1 MAANASDEQACR
13 IPIKTDPRLDAL
25 LKADPN
31 DPNIEISS
39 DTGDLGRTGDAELR
53 GNVQIRM
60 GQRLMTADE
69 AKVDAEKR
77 SVTVS
82 GRTEY
87 LDPTVHVTGEGGS
100 FANGNGDFSSASFE
114 LVDGSGRGAATSA
127 QLLHESVINLQ
138 GVRYTVCCWLARLVA
153 NIAQWASPPDWIT
166 VQDPYG
172 LSLALAL
179 AIKES
184 WFLLWVL
191 AALLGE
197 QQVSRQMVA
206 ARLLGYSRAQVWRL
220 ILWPQLLPR
229 LGWPLAA
236 VLAYGL
242 SVVDMAII
250 LGPGTP
256 PTLAVLVWRWLT
268 DPEPALQ
275 ARGSAASLVLLALL
289 LLAAV
294 LARGFWQWRQ
304 KHRPYPNGLRQPAP
318 ARQGL
323 SLHAPLFLTGY
334 AVLAVLLLWS
344 FAEAW
349 FFPALWPDS
358 VSWQN
363 WRSADW
369 APFLTTLWLA
379 AAASLLCLPVALIW
393 LEWGPQRLN
402 AVLYLPLIVPAMPL
416 VAAQYAA
423 LLNLRLDGTATGLV
437 WSHLLWVLPY
447 MVLTLVGAYRAF
459 DGRLLVSA
467 RALGCTRLQ
476 ACLRVKWPLL
486 TRPILATLAVG
497 FAVSVAQYLP
507 TLFAG
512 GGRFATVTTEAVALS
527 AGGNRRVL
535 AVQSLLQVALPMAA
549 FAIAA
554 LIPYWLGR
562 HRKGLR

>member
-1 MAANASDEQACR
+1 MAETLRRALNRGRWLALVPVALIFGPLLPGLFWALAPVLDGDVWLGLWMDAQWPQALR
-13 IPIKTDPRLDAL
+13 ATLVSSVLGSALALGLAMLLAGWHYPGALWLRLQRRLPLLLAL
-25 LKADPN
+25 PHAAFAVGLFFLLAP
-31 DPNIEISS
+31 S
-39 DTGDLGRTGDAELR
+39 GWLAR
-53 GNVQIRM
+53 GV
-60 GQRLMTADE
+60 
-69 AKVDAEKR
+69 
-77 SVTVS
+77 
-82 GRTEY
+82 
-87 LDPTVHVTGEGGS
+87 
-100 FANGNGDFSSASFE
+100 
-114 LVDGSGRGAATSA
+114 A
-127 QLLHESVINLQ
+127 QLLAW
-138 GVRYTVCCWLARLVA
+138 G
-153 NIAQWASPPDWIT
+153 SPPDWIT

-179 AIKES
+179 ALKES

-197 QQVSRQMVA
+197 QPVRRQMVV
-206 ARLLGYSRAQVWRL
+206 ARALGYSRAQAWRL

-250 LGPGTP
+250 LGPSTP
-256 PTLAVLVWRWLT
+256 PTLAVLVWRWLA
-268 DPEPALQ
+268 DPEVALQ
-275 ARGSAASLVLLALL
+275 ARGSAASLVLLGLL
-289 LLAAV
+289 LLAAAV
-294 LARGFWQWRQ
+294 ARGLWQGRQ
-304 KHRPYPNGLRQPAP
+304 RRRPDPDGLRKAP
-318 ARQGL
+318 AARPGFKL
-323 SLHAPLFLTGY
+323 PMPLFVTGY

-344 FAEAW
+344 FAETW

-358 VSWQN
+358 LSWQS
-363 WRSADW
+363 WRTADW
-369 APFLTTLWLA
+369 APFWTTLWLA
-379 AAASLLCLPVALIW
+379 AAASLLCLPAALVW
-393 LEWGPQRLN
+393 LEWGPQRYD
-402 AVLYLPLIVPAMPL
+402 AALYLPLVVPAMPL

-423 LLNLRLDGTATGLV
+423 LLKLQLDGTAVGLV

-459 DGRLLVSA
+459 DARLLVSA

-486 TRPILATLAVG
+486 ARPILATFAVG

-535 AVQSLLQVALPMAA
+535 AVQALLQIALPVAA
-549 FAIAA
+549 FALAA
-554 LIPYWLGR
+554 WIPHWLAR

>member
-1 MAANASDEQACR
+1 MAETLRFALNRGQWLALAPVVLIFGPLLPGLLWALAPTLDGAVWLDLWMDAQWPQALRATLVSSLLGSALALTFAMLLASWHYPGTLWLALQR
-13 IPIKTDPRLDAL
+13 RLPLLLAL
-25 LKADPN
+25 PHAAFAVGLFFLLAP
-31 DPNIEISS
+31 
-39 DTGDLGRTGDAELR
+39 
-53 GNVQIRM
+53 
-60 GQRLMTADE
+60 
-69 AKVDAEKR
+69 
-77 SVTVS
+77 S
-82 GRTEY
+82 GWLARA
-87 LDPTVHVTGEGGS
+87 V
-100 FANGNGDFSSASFE
+100 
-114 LVDGSGRGAATSA
+114 A
-127 QLLHESVINLQ
+127 QLLA
-138 GVRYTVCCWLARLVA
+138 WD
-153 NIAQWASPPDWIT
+153 SPPDWIT

-179 AIKES
+179 ALKES

-197 QQVSRQMVA
+197 QPVRRQMVM
-206 ARLLGYSRAQVWRL
+206 ARTLGYSRAQAWRL

-229 LGWPLAA
+229 LGWPLVA

-242 SVVDMAII
+242 SVVDMAMI
-250 LGPGTP
+250 LGPSTP

-268 DPEPALQ
+268 DPDVAVQ
-275 ARGSAASLVLLALL
+275 ARGSAAALVLLALL
-289 LLAAV
+289 LLATA
-294 LARGFWQWRQ
+294 LARGLWQWHQLR
-304 KHRPYPNGLRQPAP
+304 RPDPDGLRQATP
-318 ARQGL
+318 ARHRPRL
-323 SLHAPLFLTGY
+323 PMPLFLTGY

-344 FAEAW
+344 FAETW

-358 VSWQN
+358 LSWQS
-363 WRSADW
+363 WRTADW
-369 APFLTTLWLA
+369 APFWTTLWLA
-379 AAASLLCLPVALIW
+379 AAASLLCLPVALVW
-393 LEWGPQRLN
+393 LEWGPQRYN
-402 AVLYLPLIVPAMPL
+402 AALYLPLIVPAMPL

-423 LLNLRLDGTATGLV
+423 LLKLHLDGTALGLV

-459 DGRLLVSA
+459 DARLLVSA

-486 TRPILATLAVG
+486 ARPILATFAVG

-535 AVQSLLQVALPMAA
+535 AVQALLQIALPLAA
-549 FAIAA
+549 FALAA
-554 LIPYWLGR
+554 WIPHWLAR

>member
-1 MAANASDEQACR
+1 MAQALRLSLSHLGSAHLHRRAARWLAFVPVALIFGPMLPGLFWALAPALDGAVWLDLWADAQWPQALRATLVSSILGSALALIIAMLLASWHYPGTLWLMLQR
-13 IPIKTDPRLDAL
+13 RLPLLLAL
-25 LKADPN
+25 PHAAFAVGLFFLLAP
-31 DPNIEISS
+31 
-39 DTGDLGRTGDAELR
+39 
-53 GNVQIRM
+53 
-60 GQRLMTADE
+60 
-69 AKVDAEKR
+69 
-77 SVTVS
+77 S
-82 GRTEY
+82 G
-87 LDPTVHVTGEGGS
+87 
-100 FANGNGDFSSASFE
+100 
-114 LVDGSGRGAATSA
+114 
-127 QLLHESVINLQ
+127 
-138 GVRYTVCCWLARLVA
+138 WLARLVA
-153 NIAQWASPPDWIT
+153 QLIQWTSPPDWIT

-191 AALLGE
+191 ATLLGE
-197 QQVSRQMVA
+197 QQVSRQMVV
-206 ARLLGYSRAQVWRL
+206 ARSLGYSRGQVWRL

-268 DPEPALQ
+268 DPDTALQ
-275 ARGSAASLVLLALL
+275 ARGSAASVVLLALL
-289 LLAAV
+289 LLAA
-294 LARGFWQWRQ
+294 AGMRGLWRRRQ
-304 KHRPYPNGLRQPAP
+304 KHRPYPNGLRQPMP
-318 ARQGL
+318 ARPWL
-323 SLHAPLFLTGY
+323 NLHTPLFFAGY
-334 AVLAVLLLWS
+334 LVVSVLLLWS

-358 VSWQN
+358 VSLQSWLT
-363 WRSADW
+363 ADW
-369 APFLTTLWLA
+369 APFWTTLWLA
-379 AAASLLCLPVALIW
+379 AAASLLCLPVALVW
-393 LEWGPQRLN
+393 LEWGPQRYN
-402 AVLYLPLIVPAMPL
+402 AALYLPLIVPAMPL

-423 LLNLRLDGTATGLV
+423 LLHLNLDGTPAGLV

-459 DGRLLVSA
+459 DARLMVSA

-486 TRPILATLAVG
+486 ARPILATLAVG

-512 GGRFATVTTEAVALS
+512 GGRFVTVTTEAVALS

-535 AVQSLLQVALPMAA
+535 AVQALLQIALPMAA
-549 FAIAA
+549 FAMAA

>member
-1 MAANASDEQACR
+1 MAETLRLALNRGQWLALAPVVL
-13 IPIKTDPRLDAL
+13 IFGPLLPGLFWALAPALDAAVWLGLWRDAQWPQALRATLVSSFLGSALALGLAML
-25 LKADPN
+25 LASWHYPG
-31 DPNIEISS
+31 
-39 DTGDLGRTGDAELR
+39 TLWLAL
-53 GNVQIRM
+53 
-60 GQRLMTADE
+60 QRRLPLLLALPH
-69 AKVDAEKR
+69 AAFAVGLFFLLAP
-77 SVTVS
+77 S
-82 GRTEY
+82 G
-87 LDPTVHVTGEGGS
+87 
-100 FANGNGDFSSASFE
+100 
-114 LVDGSGRGAATSA
+114 
-127 QLLHESVINLQ
+127 
-138 GVRYTVCCWLARLVA
+138 WLARAVA
-153 NIAQWASPPDWIT
+153 QVAGWASPPDWIT
-166 VQDPYG
+166 VQDPHG

-197 QQVSRQMVA
+197 QPVRRQMVV
-206 ARLLGYSRAQVWRL
+206 ARSLGYSRAQTWRL
-220 ILWPQLLPR
+220 VLWPQLLPR

-250 LGPGTP
+250 LGPNTP

-268 DPEPALQ
+268 DPDAALQ
-275 ARGSAASLVLLALL
+275 ARGSAASLVLLVLL
-289 LLAAV
+289 LLAAAV
-294 LARGFWQWRQ
+294 ARGFWLGRQ
-304 KHRPYPNGLRQPAP
+304 RRRPDPDGLRKAAA
-318 ARQGL
+318 ARPGL
-323 SLHAPLFLTGY
+323 KLHVPLFLTGY
-334 AVLAVLLLWS
+334 AVLAVLLIWS
-344 FAEAW
+344 FAETW

-358 VSWQN
+358 LSWQS
-363 WRSADW
+363 WRTADW
-369 APFLTTLWLA
+369 VPFWTTLWLA
-379 AAASLLCLPVALIW
+379 AAASLLCLPAALVW

-402 AVLYLPLIVPAMPL
+402 AALYLPLIVPAMPL

-423 LLNLRLDGTATGLV
+423 LLNLRLDGTALGLV

-459 DGRLLVSA
+459 DARLLVSA

-486 TRPILATLAVG
+486 ARPILATFAVG

-512 GGRFATVTTEAVALS
+512 GGRFVTVTTEAVALS

-535 AVQSLLQVALPMAA
+535 AVQALLQIALPVAA
-549 FAIAA
+549 FALAA
-554 LIPYWLGR
+554 WIPTCLGR

>member
-1 MAANASDEQACR
+1 MAQALR
-13 IPIKTDPRLDAL
+13 FALTRGQWLAAVPAALVFGPLLPGLFWALAPALDGAVWLDLWADAQWPPAL
-25 LKADPN
+25 LATLV
-31 DPNIEISS
+31 SS
-39 DTGDLGRTGDAELR
+39 ILGSALALAMAMLLAGWHYPGTRWLTL
-53 GNVQIRM
+53 
-60 GQRLMTADE
+60 QRRLPLLLALPH
-69 AKVDAEKR
+69 AAFAVGLFFLLAP
-77 SVTVS
+77 S
-82 GRTEY
+82 G
-87 LDPTVHVTGEGGS
+87 
-100 FANGNGDFSSASFE
+100 
-114 LVDGSGRGAATSA
+114 
-127 QLLHESVINLQ
+127 
-138 GVRYTVCCWLARLVA
+138 WLARLVA

-197 QQVSRQMVA
+197 QPVRRQMVA
-206 ARLLGYSRAQVWRL
+206 ARLLGYSRVQAWRL

-289 LLAAV
+289 LLASA
-294 LARGFWQWRQ
+294 LARGFWQWRK

-318 ARQGL
+318 ARQRL
-323 SLHAPLFLTGY
+323 NLHMPLFLTGY
-334 AVLAVLLLWS
+334 AVLALLLLWS
-344 FAEAW
+344 FAETW